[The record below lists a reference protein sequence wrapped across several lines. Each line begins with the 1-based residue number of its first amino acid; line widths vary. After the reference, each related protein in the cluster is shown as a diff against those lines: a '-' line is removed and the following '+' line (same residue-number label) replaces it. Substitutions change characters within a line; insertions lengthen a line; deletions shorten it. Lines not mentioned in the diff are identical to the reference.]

1 MKSKL
6 CYELLDII
14 EAQEGMICRQ
24 KDLIAKLVNENLEK
38 ENMINML
45 IQQEEYLYYCRNRLI
60 MRNNESA

>member
-45 IQQEEYLYYCRNRLI
+45 IQQEEYLYYCRNR
-60 MRNNESA
+60 